1 MRPLGGPSRL
11 HRSLP
16 RSRAARFAR
25 VNRRACTQAAPL
37 WRGVNENDTNSLLT
51 HSLRSRRKK
60 AESAEQEE
68 KRAGEWGHDL
78 ALSPTSFFEKF

>member
-16 RSRAARFAR
+16 RSRAARLREPAR
-25 VNRRACTQAAPL
+25 RL
-37 WRGVNENDTNSLLT
+37 LLSGVNENDTNSLLT
-51 HSLRSRRKK
+51 HSLRGRRKK

-78 ALSPTSFFEKF
+78 ALSPTSFIEKF